1 MPHLQL
7 NPILRQFTAP
17 NIPIQSENDLKL
29 NKKEKKTEYL
39 EVDESKKVDFKNI
52 VNDEGMKSYQKPAQ
66 VTKKKEK
73 ENSADFVDDPDVP
86 PLI

>member
-1 MPHLQL
+1 M
-7 NPILRQFTAP
+7 
-17 NIPIQSENDLKL
+17 